1 MKTLAILGLIG
12 ASVES
17 FVPTTHTPLCKSSL
31 HLSSKPNELF
41 DGPGWDAIR
50 EELDRVP
57 VFACANEDGKP
68 MKYSVELGTKGSDEK
83 KTYEV
88 PLFYT
93 HVDDA
98 IAERDNARKA
108 TPQLNID
115 VCPYQLGTIF
125 QLWASNEA
133 VIVPNKKAIVSAG
146 APPTANPMGQN
157 VPLFACMEMAQEN
170 EAGKPVLPLF
180 FELEDAQE
188 ALAQA
193 VATDGG
199 DVSEFE
205 IVGLNLPEAVQLLS
219 NANKKEDAA
228 AFQFIPPSSSIKHI
242 RDVMS
247 GL

>member
-1 MKTLAILGLIG
+1 
-12 ASVES
+12 
-17 FVPTTHTPLCKSSL
+17 
-31 HLSSKPNELF
+31 
-41 DGPGWDAIR
+41 
-50 EELDRVP
+50 
-57 VFACANEDGKP
+57 
-68 MKYSVELGTKGSDEK
+68 
-83 KTYEV
+83 
-88 PLFYT
+88 
-93 HVDDA
+93 
-98 IAERDNARKA
+98 
-108 TPQLNID
+108 
-115 VCPYQLGTIF
+115 
-125 QLWASNEA
+125 
-133 VIVPNKKAIVSAG
+133 
-146 APPTANPMGQN
+146 
-157 VPLFACMEMAQEN
+157 MEMAQEN